1 MEHPSSAVDR
11 PKTIVVVRRIEV
23 VFAVIII
30 ALMIACYHWIVA
42 HRQLQYERQVNAELV
57 KTKAELAEA
66 LAIQRINL
74 NRRIGMVEQIVV
86 DKKFVDNWAGFI
98 QEIGQYRDEKKS
110 NVRHSKARRKGNSA
124 AGSGDG
130 QVTYVKSTYLK

>member
-1 MEHPSSAVDR
+1 MEHQSSAVDR
-11 PKTIVVVRRIEV
+11 SKTIVVVRRIDV
-23 VFAVIII
+23 VVAMLII

-98 QEIGQYRDEKKS
+98 QEVGQYSNEKKG
-110 NVRHSKARRKGNSA
+110 NARHSKALKKGKSA
-124 AGSGDG
+124 KGSGG
-130 QVTYVKSTYLK
+130 RSATYAKTTYLK